1 MQVLWSKKEA
11 GLWSLITEILYL
23 SFILRTELMVFPPQ
37 LSSPEEFIWR
47 GMLRDSHQTPQKG
60 DWPQDENT
68 LRMHQTA
75 QNHVWKTPPSLLT
88 EGCRSA
94 SAYRRMFSCGC
105 FCCGV
110 LFFFFKWRS
119 SSSSALLWVSKQFS
133 KTWLINL
140 LRTQFG
146 YVFTSLTKDSSVPSF
161 SNFNA
166 GSIGSSNPWNRK
178 GLWIAGVQNTIYFSN
193 LEYW

>member
-47 GMLRDSHQTPQKG
+47 GMLRDSHQTSQKG

-94 SAYRRMFSCGC
+94 SAYRRMFSCRC

-110 LFFFFKWRS
+110 LFFS
-119 SSSSALLWVSKQFS
+119 SNEGPALPQHSYEFPSSFPKLG
-133 KTWLINL
+133 WLISWGHSLDMCL
-140 LRTQFG
+140 LH
-146 YVFTSLTKDSSVPSF
+146 
-161 SNFNA
+161 
-166 GSIGSSNPWNRK
+166 
-178 GLWIAGVQNTIYFSN
+178 
-193 LEYW
+193 